1 MAGIWRRPEHFRP
14 EHDGKA
20 AIVIYVII
28 PFEQGKGFLS
38 KLETLDISVCDV
50 EAPAAYFVS
59 FNGTTRKL
67 SEAIGY
73 GNDEDVG
80 SASSYQF
87 RTISAT
93 HPLNSGNGWRSTR
106 MATDRSGNAKVG
118 KEKTP
123 TPPVSTP
130 PSDPPESSWIIHG
143 LNQIQ
148 EQIDRVEKRIQGQI
162 DGLETRLRRFERF
175 FWICQG
181 ILIAVLV
188 IWAIVQFVVPNY
200 QISITPKP

>member
-1 MAGIWRRPEHFRP
+1 
-14 EHDGKA
+14 
-20 AIVIYVII
+20 
-28 PFEQGKGFLS
+28 
-38 KLETLDISVCDV
+38 
-50 EAPAAYFVS
+50 
-59 FNGTTRKL
+59 
-67 SEAIGY
+67 
-73 GNDEDVG
+73 
-80 SASSYQF
+80 
-87 RTISAT
+87 
-93 HPLNSGNGWRSTR
+93 

-123 TPPVSTP
+123 TPLVSTP
-130 PSDPPESSWIIHG
+130 PSGPPESSWIIHG

-148 EQIDRVEKRIQGQI
+148 DQIDKVEKRIQGQI
-162 DGLETRLRRFERF
+162 IGLETRLRRFERF